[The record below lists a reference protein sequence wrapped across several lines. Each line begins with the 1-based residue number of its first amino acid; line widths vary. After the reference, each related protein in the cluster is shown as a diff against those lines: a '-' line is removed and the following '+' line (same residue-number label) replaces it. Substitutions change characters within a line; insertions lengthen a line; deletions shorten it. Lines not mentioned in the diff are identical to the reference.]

1 MASTPLLGL
10 SLPADGTTNWGS
22 LVNNAVTTLLDEAV
36 AGTTTIS
43 SSGSI
48 LLSTTTEAT
57 NQARQAILLFT
68 GAPATTQVITA
79 PPRSKAYV
87 VINATTSNQPIQII
101 GNLPLAGVLVPAGE
115 TALIVWN
122 GTDFVKAYADYV
134 TAASPQT
141 LSNKE
146 IVKRVVIAADGPTIT
161 PNIVTTDILV
171 QANTLAVPG
180 TLTINAP
187 SGTPFN
193 GQSLVMRISSAAV
206 QTFAWNAIYQSSTDL
221 PLPTDTSGA
230 GKTDYL
236 GFMYNSIAV
245 KWQVL
250 AKNFGF

>member
-43 SSGSI
+43 SSGPITLSI
-48 LLSTTTEAT
+48 TTEAT

-68 GAPATTQVITA
+68 GARVATQVITA

-87 VINATTSNQPIQII
+87 VINATTGNQSIQII

-146 IVKRVVIAADGPTIT
+146 IVKRVVIAADGTSIT

-171 QANTLAVPG
+171 QANTQPIG